1 MTQKTKTQ
9 KTKQSGATGTSYPA
23 ERLDP
28 LRLIAQ
34 LPLHPYQ
41 VLADF
46 RCGSGHFTIPLAKH
60 LFDGKLYATDSSA
73 DALEE
78 LKQNLTKSRLTN
90 VVVGKEEAIPPETLD
105 GVLLAFALYRMR
117 NKKSFL
123 RNTLGLLK
131 KGSWIAVLEWY
142 ERETPDGPPMSARIG
157 EAAVVELAREVGF
170 RFSEKR
176 NFDGRHYLVMLRK

>member
-1 MTQKTKTQ
+1 MTQSLTKT
-9 KTKQSGATGTSYPA
+9 GATGTSYPA

-28 LRLIAQ
+28 LRLMAQ

-46 RCGSGHFTIPLAKH
+46 QCGSGHFTIPLAKH
-60 LFDGKLYATDSSA
+60 LFDGKVYAADSNA
-73 DALEE
+73 GALKE
-78 LKQNLTKSRLTN
+78 LQQNLDKTRLTN
-90 VVVGKEEAIPPETLD
+90 VVIGQEKTIPPETLD
-105 GVLLAFALYRMR
+105 GVLLAFGLYRMK

-123 RNTLGLLK
+123 RNAKDLLK
-131 KGSWIAVLEWY
+131 KGSWIAVLDWY

-157 EAAVVELAREVGF
+157 EAAVMKLAGEVGF

-176 NFDGRHYLVMLRK
+176 SFDGRHYLVMLRK